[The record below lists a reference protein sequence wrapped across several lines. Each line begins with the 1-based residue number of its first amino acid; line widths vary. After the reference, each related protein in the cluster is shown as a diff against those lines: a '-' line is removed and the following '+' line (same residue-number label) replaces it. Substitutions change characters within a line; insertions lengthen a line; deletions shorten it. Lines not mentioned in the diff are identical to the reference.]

1 MNNSVFTTRDIVKYF
16 IIAGIVYT
24 ILKLIPSSKLMEKD
38 LILLLSIITVGFVCL
53 DCMFKR
59 NTKEKFM
66 DNNDLLQYAKKTPAQ
81 PARSALPA
89 RPALPA
95 QPALPGRP
103 MLMAETQ
110 DEEEEEEED
119 DVQDEALDE
128 AQDEA
133 LDEAQDE
140 AQYEQ
145 DVVQDIP
152 EEIPEYVEPEPM
164 ENKNTIGLLK
174 LEIAKVDAMMKNLYT
189 IADIQKAK
197 DIKEDLLNKL
207 RKLQPKPKPPP
218 KAKAGTANS
227 QLDAYR
233 RGKMNNS
240 NANLNSNLDPKITN
254 DDIAYKYYES
264 LIVDLLSKGIIE
276 RNDVENIRVK
286 LQSKLSTLKD
296 VIKSLEIMKREGRSK
311 QRQTNGKVRSD
322 YEYSELPTD
331 FYKPI
336 GDKIANDWDNEY
348 AILNTNKWQVPMTRP
363 PVCINTAPCKVC
375 PNDASNYN
383 IDIKQWDESRTISGN
398 KINKKWAA
406 DQNSS

>member
-53 DCMFKR
+53 DCMFKT
-59 NTKEKFM
+59 NTTEKFM
-66 DNNDLLQYAKKTPAQ
+66 DNNDLLQYAKKAPPQ
-81 PARSALPA
+81 SA
-89 RPALPA
+89 RPALPGR
-95 QPALPGRP
+95 PALPALPAKP

-110 DEEEEEEED
+110 DEEDEDEED
-119 DVQDEALDE
+119 DVQDEAQDE
-128 AQDEA
+128 AQDEQDNV
-133 LDEAQDE
+133 LD
-140 AQYEQ
+140 
-145 DVVQDIP
+145 VP

-164 ENKNTIGLLK
+164 ENKNTIELLK

-240 NANLNSNLDPKITN
+240 NTNLNSNLDPKITN
-254 DDIAYKYYES
+254 EDIAYKYYES

>member
-38 LILLLSIITVGFVCL
+38 LILLLSIITAGFVCL
-53 DCMFKR
+53 DCMFKT
-59 NTKEKFM
+59 NTTEKFM
-66 DNNDLLQYAKKTPAQ
+66 DNNDLLQNTKKA
-81 PARSALPA
+81 
-89 RPALPA
+89 PALSA
-95 QPALPGRP
+95 QPALSSQPALSAQP

-110 DEEEEEEED
+110 DEQNED
-119 DVQDEALDE
+119 EDEVQ
-128 AQDEA
+128 
-133 LDEAQDE
+133 DEAQDE
-140 AQYEQ
+140 AQDEQYEVQ
-145 DVVQDIP
+145 DVQ

-254 DDIAYKYYES
+254 EDIAYKYYES

-383 IDIKQWDESRTISGN
+383 IDLKQWDESRTISGN
-398 KINKKWAA
+398 RINKKWAA

>member
-38 LILLLSIITVGFVCL
+38 LILLLSIITAGFVCL
-53 DCMFKR
+53 DCMFKT
-59 NTKEKFM
+59 NTTEKFM
-66 DNNDLLQYAKKTPAQ
+66 DNNDLLQNTKKA
-81 PARSALPA
+81 
-89 RPALPA
+89 PALSA
-95 QPALPGRP
+95 QPALSSQPALSAQP

-110 DEEEEEEED
+110 DEQNED
-119 DVQDEALDE
+119 EDEVQ
-128 AQDEA
+128 
-133 LDEAQDE
+133 DEAQDE
-140 AQYEQ
+140 AQDEQYEVQ
-145 DVVQDIP
+145 DVQ

-254 DDIAYKYYES
+254 EDIAYKYYES

-311 QRQTNGKVRSD
+311 QRQTNGKIRSD

-383 IDIKQWDESRTISGN
+383 IDLKQWDESRTISGN
-398 KINKKWAA
+398 RINKKWAA

>member
-53 DCMFKR
+53 DCMFKT
-59 NTKEKFM
+59 NTTEKFM
-66 DNNDLLQYAKKTPAQ
+66 DNNDLLQNTKKA
-81 PARSALPA
+81 
-89 RPALPA
+89 PALSA
-95 QPALPGRP
+95 QPALSSQPALSAQP

-110 DEEEEEEED
+110 DEQNED
-119 DVQDEALDE
+119 EDEVQ
-128 AQDEA
+128 
-133 LDEAQDE
+133 DEAQDE
-140 AQYEQ
+140 AQDEQYEVQ
-145 DVVQDIP
+145 DVQ

-227 QLDAYR
+227 QLDAFR

-240 NANLNSNLDPKITN
+240 NNNLNSNLDPKITN
-254 DDIAYKYYES
+254 EDIAYKYYES

-311 QRQTNGKVRSD
+311 QRQINGKIRSD

-383 IDIKQWDESRTISGN
+383 IDLKQWDESRTISGN
-398 KINKKWAA
+398 RINKKWAA

>member
-53 DCMFKR
+53 DCMFKT
-59 NTKEKFM
+59 NTTEKFM
-66 DNNDLLQYAKKTPAQ
+66 NNNNLLQNTKTVSSQ
-81 PARSALPA
+81 SALPG
-89 RPALPA
+89 

-110 DEEEEEEED
+110 DEE
-119 DVQDEALDE
+119 DEQE
-128 AQDEA
+128 
-133 LDEAQDE
+133 DEAQDE
-140 AQYEQ
+140 AQDDAQDDAQDEQ
-145 DVVQDIP
+145 ENEPEMQD
-152 EEIPEYVEPEPM
+152 EIPEYVEPEPM

-254 DDIAYKYYES
+254 EDIAYKYYES

-311 QRQTNGKVRSD
+311 QRQINGKVRSD

-383 IDIKQWDESRTISGN
+383 IDLKQWDESRTISGN
-398 KINKKWAA
+398 RINKKWAA